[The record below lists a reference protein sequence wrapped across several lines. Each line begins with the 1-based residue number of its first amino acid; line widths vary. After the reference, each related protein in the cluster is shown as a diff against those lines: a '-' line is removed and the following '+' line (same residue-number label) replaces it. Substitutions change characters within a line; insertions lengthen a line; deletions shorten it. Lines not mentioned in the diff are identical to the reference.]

1 MSQFLLG
8 FKKGLLRVLET
19 AKPFYSLPPLPM
31 VHDSPRSDSEAVA
44 SKIDSPQLRLLKKNE
59 GVSKMLS
66 PSGQDSCS
74 QAVVLAALT
83 PLAAHPHP
91 PPPATSQSKGSIC
104 FSSASVCK
112 GLAPSLA
119 PWSLGC
125 ALACSALGPAH
136 LGKMQT
142 DSVVGLRFC
151 LSHNSQ
157 AVLVLLVSGPS
168 L

>member
-59 GVSKMLS
+59 GISKMLS

-83 PLAAHPHP
+83 PLAAHLP
-91 PPPATSQSKGSIC
+91 PTSQSKSSIC

-112 GLAPSLA
+112 GLAPALA

-142 DSVVGLRFC
+142 DTVVGPRFC
-151 LSHNSQ
+151 LSHNS
-157 AVLVLLVSGPS
+157 
-168 L
+168 